1 MAPSATTH
9 KVSVMEALSRAGVAP
24 WTVWASVAGHLLFGV
39 GIIVTQGL
47 FGDRT
52 QASMVPEHTMVMLS
66 PGVLPQQQTI
76 LPERPTR
83 TADAP
88 EVTKAAPDAP
98 PPPPKKSE
106 LALPEKPPEPEKG
119 QEKEE
124 PVNRSRD
131 RAALIRKTQKQA
143 LVKDPNAA
151 LGAKDQHRTSP
162 DGATSG
168 RIGQALDAS
177 NPEIRAWW
185 TSVEP
190 VILDKW
196 VIVEADRRSHAGKKV
211 VVWMRILPDGTLR
224 DAKVQ
229 QKSGVHT
236 VDRAALM
243 AVLKTGRV
251 TPPPASLQ
259 RDFQEAGFTM
269 GFVVDAK

>member
-1 MAPSATTH
+1 M
-9 KVSVMEALSRAGVAP
+9 
-24 WTVWASVAGHLLFGV
+24 
-39 GIIVTQGL
+39 
-47 FGDRT
+47 
-52 QASMVPEHTMVMLS
+52 
-66 PGVLPQQQTI
+66 
-76 LPERPTR
+76 
-83 TADAP
+83 
-88 EVTKAAPDAP
+88 
-98 PPPPKKSE
+98 
-106 LALPEKPPEPEKG
+106 PEKPPEPEKG
-119 QEKEE
+119 KEVDK
-124 PVNRSRD
+124 PVNRTRD

-151 LGAKDQHRTSP
+151 ISSKDQHRTSP

-168 RIGQALDAS
+168 RVGQALDAS

-185 TSVEP
+185 RSVEP

-224 DAKVQ
+224 DAKIQ
-229 QKSGVHT
+229 KKSGAPT

-269 GFVVDAK
+269 GFVVDAQ

>member
-1 MAPSATTH
+1 MAPSATTR
-9 KVSVMEALSRAGVAP
+9 KASLMASLAEAGVAP
-24 WTVWASVAGHLLFGV
+24 WTLWVSIGGHVLLGV
-39 GIIVTQGL
+39 GLVVSQGL
-47 FGDRT
+47 FGDR
-52 QASMVPEHTMVMLS
+52 APRSMVPEHTMVMLS
-66 PGVLPQQQTI
+66 PGVLPKQQTI

-83 TADAP
+83 TPDAP
-88 EVTKAAPDAP
+88 EVAKAAPDAP

-106 LALPEKPPEPEKG
+106 LTLPDEAPEPEKG
-119 QEKEE
+119 KEVDK
-124 PVNRSRD
+124 PVDRSRD
-131 RAALIRKTQKQA
+131 RAALLRKAKKQA

-151 LGAKDQHRTSP
+151 IGPTDQHRTSP

-168 RIGQALDAS
+168 PVGQALDAS

-196 VIVEADRRSHAGKKV
+196 VIVEADRRAHAGKKV
-211 VVWMRILPDGTLR
+211 VVWMRIMPDGTLKN
-224 DAKVQ
+224 AKVQ
-229 QKSGVHT
+229 KKSGVHAI
-236 VDRAALM
+236 DRAALM

-269 GFVVDAK
+269 GFVVDSK